1 MFQKTRWQLTIV
13 NSIVFIVLLAILSRA
28 VYWYTETQI
37 YREVNASL
45 IKMMEKDRPMMG
57 KNPQGRF
64 LIGPEPSSIIWG
76 PDQQII
82 EPVMN
87 ETNPLQG
94 KEKELYPTIFNSVE
108 EVKAGGANFRSLAA
122 KLQTS
127 YGEITIQFI
136 RNVESEK
143 ALLSRLMLILL
154 VGSGIG
160 SIVAIGAGYFLAGR
174 ALVPIKKTWDNQQ
187 RFVSDASHEIRTPLA
202 VIQAKTDLLFQSPS
216 ATVEEK
222 AVDISIISNE
232 VRRLNKLVNS
242 LLTLA
247 RSDSNQIELNKSHF
261 LLNEEVDDIVLQ
273 YKDIAEYQGKKIK
286 NNTREKEILFVG
298 DQERIHQLLVILVDN
313 AMKFTSDGGVI
324 ALSCSKTASSIIL
337 KVEDNGK
344 GIPEQEIPNIFN
356 RFYQIDTSRN
366 TNQGAGLGLS
376 IAKWIVDIHLGT
388 IKVKSEPGLVT
399 SFEVTLPAKMN

>member
-1 MFQKTRWQLTIV
+1 MFQKTRWQLTIL

-37 YREVNASL
+37 YKEVNGSL
-45 IKMMEKDRPMMG
+45 IKMLEEDRPMKG

-82 EPVMN
+82 EPVIN
-87 ETNPLQG
+87 ENNPLQG
-94 KEKELYPTIFNSVE
+94 KEKELYPTVFNSVE
-108 EVKAGGANFRSLAA
+108 EVKAGDANFRSLAA

-136 RNVESEK
+136 RNVDSEK
-143 ALLSRLMLILL
+143 ALLNRLMLILL

-160 SIVAIGAGYFLAGR
+160 SLVAIGAGYFLAGR

-202 VIQAKTDLLFQSPS
+202 VIQAKTELLFQSPG

-247 RSDSNQIELNKSHF
+247 RSDSNQIELNKTHF

-273 YKDIAEYQGKKIK
+273 YEDIAEYQGKKIK
-286 NNTREKEILFVG
+286 NNTTEKDILFVG
-298 DQERIHQLLVILVDN
+298 DRERIHQLLVILVDN

-324 ALSCSKTASSIIL
+324 ALSCSKTASSVIL

-366 TNQGAGLGLS
+366 ANQGAGLGLS

-399 SFEVTLPAKMN
+399 SFEVTLPAK